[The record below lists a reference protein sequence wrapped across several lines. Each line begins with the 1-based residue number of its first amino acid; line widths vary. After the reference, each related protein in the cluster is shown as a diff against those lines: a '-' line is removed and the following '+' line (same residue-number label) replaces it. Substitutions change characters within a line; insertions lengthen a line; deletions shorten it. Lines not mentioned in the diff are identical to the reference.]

1 MLSVCL
7 MHRPRCYIVRIRFK
21 KRIKGTRMARRIPI
35 VLTDEEQ
42 RKLLTQPNPRYPTGE
57 RNRLMLWLIL
67 DTGLRL
73 SEVLNLEWR
82 DIDLLTGRL
91 HVRRGKGAKDRV
103 LWVGEELL
111 EALRHW
117 RQRQAEIVGKPVS
130 WVFSTLDG
138 KPLQA
143 RYVQMMVQR
152 YARKAGIEK
161 RVTPHTLRHTFATDL
176 LRACGNVEIVRRA
189 LGHERLSTTQIYV
202 HLVDEDLERALKV
215 FRGNR
220 QQSRKT

>member
-1 MLSVCL
+1 
-7 MHRPRCYIVRIRFK
+7 
-21 KRIKGTRMARRIPI
+21 MARRIPV

-42 RKLLTQPNPRYPTGE
+42 RRLLSQPNPRYPTGE
-57 RNRLMLWLIL
+57 RNRLMLWLML

-73 SEVLNLEWR
+73 SEALNLEWR

-111 EALRHW
+111 ESLRHW
-117 RQRQAEIVGKPVS
+117 RQRQAKVVGKPVP

-138 KPLQA
+138 KPLKA
-143 RYVQMMVQR
+143 RYVQVMVQR
-152 YARKAGIEK
+152 YAKKAGIEK
-161 RVTPHTLRHTFATDL
+161 HVTPHTLRHSFATDL
-176 LRACGNVEIVRRA
+176 LRTCGNVEIVRRA

-202 HLVDEDLERALKV
+202 HLVDEDLERALKA
-215 FRGNR
+215 FRGKR
-220 QQSRKT
+220 PQ